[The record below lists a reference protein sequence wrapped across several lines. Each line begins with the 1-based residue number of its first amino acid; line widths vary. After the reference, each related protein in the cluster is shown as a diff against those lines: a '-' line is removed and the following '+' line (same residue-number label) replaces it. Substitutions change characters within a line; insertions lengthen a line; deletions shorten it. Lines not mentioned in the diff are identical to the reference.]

1 MLWRKAIDERL
12 RGILRVCRYPRDLV
26 EVIEYSLFPS
36 GKRLRPILFLAWH
49 DTVCPPTDAAVSFA
63 CGIELYHTFTLIH
76 DDMPCLDND
85 DFRRGKPSNHKAYGE
100 GQAILAGDAL
110 LNEAYRLCFSE
121 CYKGKSYIDAAVLIC
136 ENAGVAGMIAG
147 QSADLYEQGRNED
160 IFCAIRRRQRKQFK
174 RNKKEYDKLS
184 EHIGLLPLVMVSPAD
199 SDLIRGGSDERRRFL
214 DLIISQQDKQYL
226 HALIQ
231 YNKALLQRNILL
243 KNQNT
248 DTSLYEVLEM
258 QLDMYGRMVFEK
270 RQLLVESFIPIF
282 NEYYQTICRST
293 EQVGLGYISQLAD
306 RNLAESL
313 AANRERDRIL
323 GYTSNGVHK
332 DELEMTLNEQ
342 LIRRAGSQGQNKT
355 YLIALKLAQFAFL
368 TRKGQTTPIL
378 LLDDIF
384 DKLDAARV
392 AEIIKLVSGDSF
404 GQIFITD
411 TNRKYLDEILQAMNH
426 DYALFRVE
434 QGEVQPMEDQP

>member
-1 MLWRKAIDERL
+1 MVQM
-12 RGILRVCRYPRDLV
+12 ILRKLSILNYKNILQS
-26 EVIEYSLFPS
+26 EVAFSPKMNCFFGNNGMGKTNLLDVIHYLSFCKSHINTPDSQIINNDQDMCVIQGEYDYE
-36 GKRLRPILFLAWH
+36 G
-49 DTVCPPTDAAVSFA
+49 
-63 CGIELYHTFTLIH
+63 
-76 DDMPCLDND
+76 
-85 DFRRGKPSNHKAYGE
+85 RGE
-100 GQAILAGDAL
+100 
-110 LNEAYRLCFSE
+110 E
-121 CYKGKSYIDAAVLIC
+121 
-136 ENAGVAGMIAG
+136 
-147 QSADLYEQGRNED
+147 

-231 YNKALLQRNILL
+231 YNKAMLQRNMLL
-243 KNQNT
+243 KNQST
-248 DTSLYEVLEM
+248 DASLYEVLEM
-258 QLDMYGRMVFEK
+258 QMAMYGRMVFEK
-270 RQLLVESFIPIF
+270 RQSLVDSFIPIF
-282 NEYYQTICRST
+282 NEYYQTICRSS
-293 EQVGLGYISQLAD
+293 EQIGLRYISQLAD
-306 RNLAESL
+306 NELSDLL

-323 GYTSNGVHK
+323 GYTSNGIHK
-332 DELEMTLNEQ
+332 DEMEMTLNEQ
-342 LIRRAGSQGQNKT
+342 LIRRVGSQGQNKT

-368 TRKGQTTPIL
+368 ARKGQTVPIL

-411 TNRKYLDEILQAMNH
+411 TNRKYLDEILLAMNH

-434 QGEVQPMEDQP
+434 QGEVQPMEDQK